1 MRVEINADNLFPVP
15 GIASGMGYY
24 KKFIG
29 ISKISAYGL
38 SKQNIR
44 KSCVI
49 FSIYLHLIYYIRNLS
64 DADLRLCLEEHSDER
79 RIKQ

>member
-29 ISKISAYGL
+29 ISKISAYGEQ
-38 SKQNIR
+38 KP
-44 KSCVI
+44 
-49 FSIYLHLIYYIRNLS
+49 
-64 DADLRLCLEEHSDER
+64 HSEN
-79 RIKQ
+79 

>member
-29 ISKISAYGL
+29 ISKISAYGEL
-38 SKQNIR
+38 CR
-44 KSCVI
+44 
-49 FSIYLHLIYYIRNLS
+49 YPHNLPAFAI
-64 DADLRLCLEEHSDER
+64 DADDFFF
-79 RIKQ
+79 

>member
-29 ISKISAYGL
+29 ISKISAYGRL
-38 SKQNIR
+38 NYFSVKARENSHWINI
-44 KSCVI
+44 KSALEKG
-49 FSIYLHLIYYIRNLS
+49 FSVTG
-64 DADLRLCLEEHSDER
+64 
-79 RIKQ
+79 